1 MASTK
6 RSSSASDSD
15 SVGSTIS
22 VPATGKLIVG
32 AWKPKSMRRLATS
45 STVTPVACGDRP
57 QVEDA
62 LVGDAVVVARVE
74 HRVGGVEPGGD
85 VVGVEDGELGGP
97 A

>member
-22 VPATGKLIVG
+22 VPATGKLMVG
-32 AWKPKSMRRLATS
+32 RVEAEVDEPLGDVVDGDAGGL
-45 STVTPVACGDRP
+45 GDRP

-85 VVGVEDGELGGP
+85 VVGVEDGQLGGP